1 MKKFNTFLS
10 EQPEVIK
17 ESPVA
22 LRPAE
27 LKKPNG
33 KTGESR
39 IEILRKAVIDGTPLV
54 TTDLKTIKLANTHDN
69 LERIAKFKDDQK
81 PITLDTQNSGE
92 ITSSN
97 LAKTALFGGGGG
109 AGGGT
114 DNTAVT
120 EAAQCL
126 WIAAMLKHG
135 LQPIE
140 YYTPDILKGS
150 MSKVDVGKTTFK
162 EMMDIDS
169 SWQYSAY
176 ESAKKIIKNGYVNSK
191 HRFHR
196 GSPGMI
202 AIYATK
208 TRAFKNSELKVLSD
222 DKWNPGDI
230 WAVESPTYIK
240 DSLDDS
246 SVAALNNS
254 ILGLFLDRKLV
265 GISLKKVTKE
275 AKIKEYNISSS
286 IAPHKFVSVAVK
298 SRTRGN
304 FFSNKS
310 GKINYDEGIMEIR
323 ANSYLGSNKIEIS
336 GKTARGGGA
345 GWGVAVEFAR
355 RYMGANIP
363 LHPAIKRSALKIV
376 KGDKRETQRF
386 FIKAKACDESLT
398 YDYFLEQLETKD
410 PGWVSAKLG
419 AVEICYAL
427 IKNKGTKA
435 DNFVNSI
442 VNYAASKSEDSSA
455 FIKVYQ

>member
-10 EQPEVIK
+10 EQPEVIS
-17 ESPVA
+17 EAPVA

-39 IEILRKAVIDGTPLV
+39 IEILRKATIAGTPLV
-54 TTDLKTIKLANTHDN
+54 TTDLKTVEIANTHDN
-69 LERIAKFKDDQK
+69 LERIAKFADDQK
-81 PITLDTQNSGE
+81 PITLITKTGEE
-92 ITSSN
+92 ITSSQ

-126 WIAAMLKHG
+126 WLAAMLKHG
-135 LQPIE
+135 IQDIE
-140 YYTPDILKGS
+140 YYTPDVLKGV
-150 MSKVDVGKTTFK
+150 MSRVDVGKTTFK

-169 SWQYSAY
+169 SWQYSSY
-176 ESAKKIIKNGYVNSK
+176 ESAKKIIKAGYVNPK

-254 ILGLFLDRKLV
+254 ILSLFLDRKLV

-286 IAPHKFVSVAVK
+286 LTPHKLVSVAVK
-298 SRTRGN
+298 SRTRGD

-310 GKINYDEGIMEIR
+310 GTITYDDGIMDIR
-323 ANSYLGSNKIEIS
+323 PNSYLGTNKIEIK

-345 GWGVAVEFAR
+345 GWGVVVEAAR

-363 LHPAIKRSALKIV
+363 LHPVIKKAATKIA

-386 FIKAKACDESLT
+386 FIKAKVCDQSLT
-398 YDYFLEQLETKD
+398 YDYFLEQIEQKD
-410 PGWVSAKLG
+410 AGWVSAKLG
-419 AVEICYAL
+419 AIEVCYAL